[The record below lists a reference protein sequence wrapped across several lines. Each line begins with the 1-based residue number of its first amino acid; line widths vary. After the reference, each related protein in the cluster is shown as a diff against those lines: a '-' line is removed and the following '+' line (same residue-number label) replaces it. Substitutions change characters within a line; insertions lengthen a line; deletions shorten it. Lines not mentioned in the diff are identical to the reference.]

1 MSAHRFRLAVMHRR
15 LQAEIDR
22 ETSRCRPDD
31 WRLVRLKKLKLAL
44 KEQL

>member
-1 MSAHRFRLAVMHRR
+1 MSAHRFRLAVIHRR
-15 LQAEIDR
+15 IEAEIDR
-22 ETSRCRPDD
+22 EMSRCHPND